1 MVIQVC
7 SDKKNREQVGGVD
20 TLFTAAAKFG
30 GSGGWLVGAGSVLVQ
45 SLRGADTVL
54 K

>member
-30 GSGGWLVGAGSVLVQ
+30 GVGVGWRGVGFSTISEG
-45 SLRGADTVL
+45 R
-54 K
+54 